1 MNSTDFKRDPLECDT
16 SINCLKNYNPNNN
29 KQSFHEC
36 HACSSKDI
44 SEKFKQCF
52 ANSTHKLYQEIHR
65 LNLTIQDVC
74 KLDKIPA
81 SITEFFPNNS
91 AFKPATGKPIGSF
104 SISMLIPLSFL
115 VLLVINI
122 YFKKR
127 QAEATSQMPMQY
139 SYNVNDHQPNCSPL
153 YVDDQPLPRFEEVA
167 ILPPEYTVE
176 DRNKVPHSI
185 PNSNNNNSVIYNHN
199 TRLEV
204 LDTSQNIRNNFT
216 DTSAQEI
223 SINNLPAEE
232 PVIQSSSSQNVNTA
246 EDINREVI
254 QANSEPNNN

>member
-81 SITEFFPNNS
+81 SITE
-91 AFKPATGKPIGSF
+91 
-104 SISMLIPLSFL
+104 
-115 VLLVINI
+115 
-122 YFKKR
+122 

-204 LDTSQNIRNNFT
+204 LDTSQNIGNNFT